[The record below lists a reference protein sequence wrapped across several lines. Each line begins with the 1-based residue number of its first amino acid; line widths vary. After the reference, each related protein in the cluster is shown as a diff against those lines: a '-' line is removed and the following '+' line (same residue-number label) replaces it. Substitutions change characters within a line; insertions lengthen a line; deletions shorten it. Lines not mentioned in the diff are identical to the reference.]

1 MSRKIQKEKRLP
13 NEDAFSNESNKNK
26 KSKECITKKKIWTRE
41 EDQMLIDLVKMQK
54 VRKWSEISKKMA
66 GRTGIQCYL
75 RWNKLK
81 LGLKRGQ
88 WTEYE
93 DNLLIE
99 WIKKK
104 GPNNWEEC
112 GRFIHGRNGKQC
124 REHWNNC
131 LKPDLIKGEWT
142 PEEDFLIMQF
152 YEECNGR
159 WKIMKELFEGRTE
172 NSIKNRFFSELRK
185 IASKYLT
192 IKERKGCSKI
202 NLGELKKYLK
212 EGISEKKAEF
222 LRDNKMTEEE
232 LNNYINE
239 KKSIIKRYTT
249 EENDSCG
256 KNINTNIETNENG
269 EKKDNSLCIKR
280 NRTEEEKKEEKSE
293 EEKEEKIKINIEN
306 EKDNNILRIEC
317 DDQDLEE
324 LKNKSINLDENIEN
338 NICNISDNSTSTYDN
353 KDISTIINDNKD
365 INNNNDLSNG
375 DNNYLLF
382 TEYDPM
388 NDLND
393 SFENLDYHYKP
404 SYTFI
409 DNCGFLQSDYNKDIN
424 INNLN
429 NSFEEKKDLFENES
443 NISLFEEFQ

>member
-172 NSIKNRFFSELRK
+172 NSIKNRFYSGLRK
-185 IASKYLT
+185 IASKFLT
-192 IKERKGCSKI
+192 IKEKKSCSKI
-202 NLGELKKYLK
+202 NLEELKKYLK
-212 EGISEKKAEF
+212 EGISEAKAEF
-222 LRDNKMTEEE
+222 LKENKMTEEE

-239 KKSIIKRYTT
+239 KKLIIKRYKT
-249 EENDSCG
+249 EESDSCG
-256 KNINTNIETNENG
+256 KNINTNFETNENS

-280 NRTEEEKKEEKSE
+280 NRTEEEKKRR
-293 EEKEEKIKINIEN
+293 KIRRRK
-306 EKDNNILRIEC
+306 RR
-317 DDQDLEE
+317 
-324 LKNKSINLDENIEN
+324 KNK
-338 NICNISDNSTSTYDN
+338 N
-353 KDISTIINDNKD
+353 K
-365 INNNNDLSNG
+365 
-375 DNNYLLF
+375 Y
-382 TEYDPM
+382 
-388 NDLND
+388 
-393 SFENLDYHYKP
+393 
-404 SYTFI
+404 
-409 DNCGFLQSDYNKDIN
+409 
-424 INNLN
+424 
-429 NSFEEKKDLFENES
+429 
-443 NISLFEEFQ
+443 

>member
-1 MSRKIQKEKRLP
+1 MSSKNSQKGKRSYQMDLP
-13 NEDAFSNESNKNK
+13 NKDAFSNESNKNK
-26 KSKECITKKKIWTRE
+26 NSKECITKTKIWTLE
-41 EDQMLIDLVKMQK
+41 EDQILIDLVKMQK
-54 VRKWSEISKKMA
+54 VRKWGEISKKMA
-66 GRTGIQCYL
+66 GRTGIQCRL

-93 DNLLIE
+93 DNLLKE

-152 YEECNGR
+152 YEECNGS

-192 IKERKGCSKI
+192 LKEKKNCSKI
-202 NLGELKKYLK
+202 NLEELKKYLK
-212 EGISEKKAEF
+212 EGISETKAEF
-222 LRDNKMTEEE
+222 LKENKMTEEE

-239 KKSIIKRYTT
+239 KKLIIKRYKT
-249 EENDSCG
+249 EESDSCG
-256 KNINTNIETNENG
+256 KNINTNFETN

-293 EEKEEKIKINIEN
+293 EEKIKITSEN
-306 EKDNNILRIEC
+306 EKNKNIIRIEY

-324 LKNKSINLDENIEN
+324 LKNKNINLDENIEK
-338 NICNISDNSTSTYDN
+338 NICNISDNSTSTYEN
-353 KDISTIINDNKD
+353 KDVNTKINDNKE

-382 TEYDPM
+382 TEYDPI
-388 NDLND
+388 NNINN
-393 SFENLDYHYKP
+393 SFENLDCHYKP
-404 SYTFI
+404 SYTFL
-409 DNCGFLQSDYNKDIN
+409 DNCGFLKSYYKKDIN
-424 INNLN
+424 ISDLN
-429 NSFEEKKDLFENES
+429 NYFEEKKDLFENES
-443 NISLFEEFQ
+443 NISLFE

>member
-1 MSRKIQKEKRLP
+1 MMNLE
-13 NEDAFSNESNKNK
+13 EEYH
-26 KSKECITKKKIWTRE
+26 ITIADE
-41 EDQMLIDLVKMQK
+41 DLVKMQK
-54 VRKWSEISKKMA
+54 VRKWGEISKKMA
-66 GRTGIQCYL
+66 GRTGVQCLL
-75 RWNKLK
+75 RWKKLK
-81 LGLKRGQ
+81 LGLNRGQ

-93 DNLLIE
+93 DNLLKE

-212 EGISEKKAEF
+212 KGISEKKAEF

-239 KKSIIKRYTT
+239 KKLIIKRYTT

-256 KNINTNIETNENG
+256 KNINTNIETNEN
-269 EKKDNSLCIKR
+269 
-280 NRTEEEKKEEKSE
+280 
-293 EEKEEKIKINIEN
+293 N
-306 EKDNNILRIEC
+306 EKMIILFVLKEIE
-317 DDQDLEE
+317 Q
-324 LKNKSINLDENIEN
+324 
-338 NICNISDNSTSTYDN
+338 
-353 KDISTIINDNKD
+353 
-365 INNNNDLSNG
+365 
-375 DNNYLLF
+375 
-382 TEYDPM
+382 
-388 NDLND
+388 
-393 SFENLDYHYKP
+393 
-404 SYTFI
+404 
-409 DNCGFLQSDYNKDIN
+409 
-424 INNLN
+424 
-429 NSFEEKKDLFENES
+429 KKKKKKKH
-443 NISLFEEFQ
+443 QKKKKKKK